1 MISIGALRMTT
12 KIVRV
17 GNTLTVEIPE
27 ELLAQASL
35 PVGEPVEWVAN
46 GTGSIALVSPNS
58 RDHRHIRAGLADLE
72 ACKSVSNERVSE
84 WLDSWGAE
92 NELPAPK

>member
-1 MISIGALRMTT
+1 MTT

-27 ELLAQASL
+27 ALVVQASL

-46 GTGSIALVSPNS
+46 GAGSIALVGSSKSRMPKNAADMTLEELMEGLNEGDSLGEYDWGSP
-58 RDHRHIRAGLADLE
+58 HGVEI
-72 ACKSVSNERVSE
+72 
-84 WLDSWGAE
+84 W
-92 NELPAPK
+92 